1 MALIQEKSTS
11 FFILDTRFIVF
22 NTLTA
27 VSHSKT
33 SFFICRPSAD
43 YNDSRM
49 NLPNSVNIPEEILSP
64 GITAAS
70 LGRKLPVHVSF
81 LKVSDLSSLANLLLL
96 LFSCK

>member
-1 MALIQEKSTS
+1 
-11 FFILDTRFIVF
+11 
-22 NTLTA
+22 
-27 VSHSKT
+27 
-33 SFFICRPSAD
+33 
-43 YNDSRM
+43 M

-70 LGRKLPVHVSF
+70 VGRKLPVHVSF